1 MRRAALNPFFS
12 EAKVR
17 LLEPR
22 ITKKIDILCSRLA
35 EYMRSKR
42 VIHCHTAFT
51 AFTIDIITEYCF
63 GKDGCTNYLL
73 IDDFKAKWTQCMD
86 DIISGVA
93 LRRAIPGLF
102 TIIQK
107 MPILWVTQLMPSME
121 VLIKWQIELKAQVKQ
136 IVQGYEV

>member
-1 MRRAALNPFFS
+1 
-12 EAKVR
+12 
-17 LLEPR
+17 
-22 ITKKIDILCSRLA
+22 
-35 EYMRSKR
+35 
-42 VIHCHTAFT
+42 
-51 AFTIDIITEYCF
+51 
-63 GKDGCTNYLL
+63 
-73 IDDFKAKWTQCMD
+73 MD

-107 MPILWVTQLMPSME
+107 MPILRVTQLMPSME